1 MQIQSRAT
9 MVVLLA
15 GLVVSSGCASSSTPA
30 PKAGRKP
37 GHWVYLPPE
46 TGSNLPRRVWQN
58 DDGTMVDPTTGR
70 VFRGDKDTMADI
82 QRLQTVAPASR
93 GN

>member
-1 MQIQSRAT
+1 MQIQSSAAT
-9 MVVLLA
+9 TVLLA
-15 GLVVSSGCASSSTPA
+15 GLVLSSGCASSSTA
-30 PKAGRKP
+30 TPKAERKP

-46 TGSNLPRRVWQN
+46 TGSNLPRRIWQN

-70 VFRGDKDTMADI
+70 VYQGDKDTMADL
-82 QRLQTVAPASR
+82 QRLQSVAPASR